1 MCVSCSVTPGST
13 DKEKRKKKKENV
25 GWRRRAWIQPQ
36 RREEPSSFTRVL
48 GVGVNGYPGH
58 VIFSTFSLL
67 LFFSAAFAQFY
78 FLNGQEILFILLFYF
93 FVLKK
98 FRTNRICIKREKRMQ
113 QSIVLLL
120 LVLAGLASASLN
132 STFTGEYSYC
142 IIQIYLQSTSFIINT
157 RRKKLNPTTPKK
169 WIKFLFVQSRQVVV
183 FLIFGPSQFLCA
195 GNKNKK

>member
-1 MCVSCSVTPGST
+1 
-13 DKEKRKKKKENV
+13 
-25 GWRRRAWIQPQ
+25 
-36 RREEPSSFTRVL
+36 L

-169 WIKFLFVQSRQVVV
+169 
-183 FLIFGPSQFLCA
+183 
-195 GNKNKK
+195 

>member
-1 MCVSCSVTPGST
+1 
-13 DKEKRKKKKENV
+13 
-25 GWRRRAWIQPQ
+25 
-36 RREEPSSFTRVL
+36 L

-67 LFFSAAFAQFY
+67 LFFSAAFARF
-78 FLNGQEILFILLFYF
+78 FFKRTRNLFVNFCF
-93 FVLKK
+93 ENHSG
-98 FRTNRICIKREKRMQ
+98 RTNRICIKREKRMQ

-157 RRKKLNPTTPKK
+157 RRKKLNPHHPEK
-169 WIKFLFVQSRQVVV
+169 
-183 FLIFGPSQFLCA
+183 
-195 GNKNKK
+195 

>member
-1 MCVSCSVTPGST
+1 
-13 DKEKRKKKKENV
+13 
-25 GWRRRAWIQPQ
+25 
-36 RREEPSSFTRVL
+36 L

-142 IIQIYLQSTSFIINT
+142 INQIYMQSTSFINNT
-157 RRKKLNPTTPKK
+157 RRKKLNPHHPEK
-169 WIKFLFVQSRQVVV
+169 
-183 FLIFGPSQFLCA
+183 
-195 GNKNKK
+195 

>member
-1 MCVSCSVTPGST
+1 
-13 DKEKRKKKKENV
+13 
-25 GWRRRAWIQPQ
+25 
-36 RREEPSSFTRVL
+36 L

-132 STFTGEYSYC
+132 STFTGEYILIVLIRYTM
-142 IIQIYLQSTSFIINT
+142 QSTSFIINT

-169 WIKFLFVQSRQVVV
+169 
-183 FLIFGPSQFLCA
+183 
-195 GNKNKK
+195 